1 MNINYDEVV
10 TNLARDLA
18 EADENPSEKAVIVE
32 RYERAHPGLRAWFTQ
47 MIVRLAPILARQREL
62 EERLA
67 ELEERVEQL
76 ELLVSPPTRH

>member
-1 MNINYDEVV
+1 MTINYDEVV
-10 TNLARDLA
+10 TSLAHDLA
-18 EADENPSEKAVIVE
+18 GADATPGEKVAIVE
-32 RYERAHPGLRAWFTQ
+32 RYERDHPGLRAWFTQ

-62 EERLA
+62 EQRLA